1 MPDKILNAGGNYYH
15 AISSKFLNRPLGELL
30 ELGGHD
36 RGQGWASER
45 RFAHPSGGK
54 YFSDSPA
61 GAIAEIQ
68 TRFRESNIKG
78 LPASDIL
85 PYSIF
90 EISLESNQDVLSVT
104 MALADE
110 ACRDEFVQRYHVEPA
125 DTVDEADRDGSRM
138 ASRVVSSQLDRERYA
153 GIEYPSVRLAGASN
167 VVFHYPLSV
176 IDLLQLSDN
185 PFITY
190 LPTL

>member
-1 MPDKILNAGGNYYH
+1 MPDKILNAGSNYYH
-15 AISSKFLNRPLGELL
+15 AISSKFLNRPVSELL
-30 ELGGHD
+30 EVGGHD

-68 TRFRESNIKG
+68 ARFSESNIKG

-85 PYSIF
+85 PYCIF
-90 EISLESNQDVLSVT
+90 EIFIEGNQDVLSVT
-104 MALADE
+104 LALADI
-110 ACRDEFVQRYHVEPA
+110 ACRDEFVKRYNVEPT
-125 DTVDEADRDGSRM
+125 DTVDKADRHGSRI
-138 ASRVVSSQLDRERYA
+138 ASRIVASQLDRNLYA

-167 VVFHYPLSV
+167 VVFYCPLSV
-176 IDLLQLSDN
+176 IDLLQLSDT
-185 PFITY
+185 PFTTY
-190 LPTL
+190 LPSL